1 MVARFLDRTDAQ
13 LLAWTLLTKVAVLVI
28 GYTALSSAVGGTPGF
43 LDPWHRWDAPHYT
56 DIAVFGYRAEDPG
69 NLSSPGYSQVFPGDL
84 DLYIVFFPLFPWLIA
99 AVNAVIGE
107 PIVSAFVVATVASLF
122 VAPLLYRLVSVD
134 MGHRIGLW
142 TAGFLL
148 VFPTAYFLHIG
159 YTESLF
165 LSLAFGSMW
174 LARTNRWWLAGLLA
188 ALAAMTRVNG
198 LILAPALL
206 VEAFLQWRADP
217 DRRLRVAW
225 LAIGGVGIG
234 FGVYLLV
241 NQAVYGDPFAF
252 SEIQR
257 THWYKNLTWPW
268 VGLEGVVGYLRDEN
282 PDSAFMYGADGA
294 GLHRTRVRGDGR
306 DRALAAPDLG
316 RLDGGQLDPRREHRI
331 RAQRAA
337 LQPADVRDHGVR
349 RDDRRPMASG
359 RLDPGGGIGSGNGV
373 LHLALRLRP
382 MGVLSRTTKCPEGTA
397 AIVEVISDRPAA
409 PSGPSDDRRW
419 PRGKTSPVVH
429 EMARI

>member
-28 GYTALSSAVGGTPGF
+28 GYTALSTAIGGTPGF

-56 DIAVFGYRAEDPG
+56 DIAVFGYRADDPG
-69 NLSSPGYSQVFPGDL
+69 NLSAPGYSQVFPGDL

-107 PIVSAFVVATVASLF
+107 PIVSAFIVATVASLF

-134 MGHRIGLW
+134 LGHRIGLW

-198 LILAPALL
+198 LILAPALV

-217 DRRLRVAW
+217 ERRLRVAW

-234 FGVYLLV
+234 FGVYLVV
-241 NQAVYGDPFAF
+241 NQVVYGDPFAF

-257 THWYKNLTWPW
+257 EHWFKNLTWPW
-268 VGLEGVVGYLRDEN
+268 VGLEGVVG
-282 PDSAFMYGADGA
+282 
-294 GLHRTRVRGDGR
+294 
-306 DRALAAPDLG
+306 
-316 RLDGGQLDPRREHRI
+316 
-331 RAQRAA
+331 
-337 LQPADVRDHGVR
+337 
-349 RDDRRPMASG
+349 
-359 RLDPGGGIGSGNGV
+359 
-373 LHLALRLRP
+373 
-382 MGVLSRTTKCPEGTA
+382 
-397 AIVEVISDRPAA
+397 
-409 PSGPSDDRRW
+409 
-419 PRGKTSPVVH
+419 
-429 EMARI
+429 

>member
-28 GYTALSSAVGGTPGF
+28 GYTALSSAIGGTPGF

-174 LARTNRWWLAGLLA
+174 LARTNRWWLAGLLGCA
-188 ALAAMTRVNG
+188 GGDDARER
-198 LILAPALL
+198 P
-206 VEAFLQWRADP
+206 DP
-217 DRRLRVAW
+217 
-225 LAIGGVGIG
+225 
-234 FGVYLLV
+234 
-241 NQAVYGDPFAF
+241 
-252 SEIQR
+252 
-257 THWYKNLTWPW
+257 
-268 VGLEGVVGYLRDEN
+268 
-282 PDSAFMYGADGA
+282 GA
-294 GLHRTRVRGDGR
+294 GAARRGLP
-306 DRALAAPDLG
+306 AMA
-316 RLDGGQLDPRREHRI
+316 RR
-331 RAQRAA
+331 
-337 LQPADVRDHGVR
+337 
-349 RDDRRPMASG
+349 S
-359 RLDPGGGIGSGNGV
+359 
-373 LHLALRLRP
+373 
-382 MGVLSRTTKCPEGTA
+382 
-397 AIVEVISDRPAA
+397 RPAA
-409 PSGPSDDRRW
+409 AGRVAGDRRRRHRL
-419 PRGKTSPVVH
+419 RGSTSSSTRPSTATPSRS
-429 EMARI
+429 ARSSARTGTRT

>member
-13 LLAWTLLTKVAVLVI
+13 LLAWTLITKVAVLAI
-28 GYTALSSAVGGTPGF
+28 GYVALSAAIGGTPGF

-56 DIAVFGYRAEDPG
+56 DIAVFGYMANDPG

-107 PIVSAFVVATVASLF
+107 PIVSAFLVATVASLF

-134 MGHRIGLW
+134 LGHGIGLW

-188 ALAAMTRVNG
+188 ALAALTRVNG
-198 LILAPALL
+198 LILAPALA
-206 VEAFLQWRADP
+206 VEAFLQWRVDP
-217 DRRLRVAW
+217 ERRLRVAW
-225 LAIGGVGIG
+225 LAIAGVGIG
-234 FGVYLLV
+234 FGIYLVV
-241 NQAVYGDPFAF
+241 NQVVYGDPFAF
-252 SEIQR
+252 SVIQR
-257 THWYKNLTWPW
+257 EHWFKNVTWPW
-268 VGLEGVVGYLRDEN
+268 VGLEGMVALVAQREPGLR
-282 PDSAFMYGADGA
+282 PHVRRDGA
-294 GLHRTRVRGDGR
+294 RLHRPRVRRDGG
-306 DRALAAPDLG
+306 DRALAAPDVG
-316 RLDGGQLDPRREHRI
+316 GLDGGQLDPRREHRI

-337 LQPADVRDHGVR
+337 LQPSDVRDHGVR
-349 RDDRRPMASG
+349 GDDRRPMAGG
-359 RLDPGGGIGSGNGV
+359 RLDPGGGIGGGDGL
-373 LHLALRLRP
+373 LHLAVRLRP
-382 MGVLSRTTKCPEGTA
+382 MGVLSRATKCPEGTA
-397 AIVEVISDRPAA
+397 AIVEVISDQPAA
-409 PSGPSDDRRW
+409 PSGRPDDRRW
-419 PRGKTSPVVH
+419 PRGKTSPVLH
-429 EMARI
+429 EMASI

>member
-28 GYTALSSAVGGTPGF
+28 GYTALSAAIGGTPGF

-69 NLSSPGYSQVFPGDL
+69 NLSAPGYSQVFPGDL

-99 AVNAVIGE
+99 AVNAVVGE

-134 MGHRIGLW
+134 LGHRIGLW

-188 ALAAMTRVNG
+188 ALAALTRING
-198 LILAPALL
+198 LILAPAL
-206 VEAFLQWRADP
+206 
-217 DRRLRVAW
+217 RRR
-225 LAIGGVGIG
+225 GVP
-234 FGVYLLV
+234 
-241 NQAVYGDPFAF
+241 AMA
-252 SEIQR
+252 
-257 THWYKNLTWPW
+257 
-268 VGLEGVVGYLRDEN
+268 
-282 PDSAFMYGADGA
+282 
-294 GLHRTRVRGDGR
+294 RG
-306 DRALAAPDLG
+306 P
-316 RLDGGQLDPRREHRI
+316 
-331 RAQRAA
+331 
-337 LQPADVRDHGVR
+337 
-349 RDDRRPMASG
+349 
-359 RLDPGGGIGSGNGV
+359 
-373 LHLALRLRP
+373 
-382 MGVLSRTTKCPEGTA
+382 
-397 AIVEVISDRPAA
+397 RPAA
-409 PSGPSDDRRW
+409 ARRVAGDRRRRHRLRDLP
-419 PRGKTSPVVH
+419 PRQPGRLRRPVRLQRDP
-429 EMARI
+429 ARRTGTRT

>member
-1 MVARFLDRTDAQ
+1 MVARFLDRTDAE
-13 LLAWTLLTKVAVLVI
+13 LLAWTLVTKVAVLVI
-28 GYTALSSAVGGTPGF
+28 GYTALSTAIGGTPGF
-43 LDPWHRWDAPHYT
+43 FDPWHRWDAPHYT
-56 DIAVFGYRAEDPG
+56 DIAVFGYRADDPG
-69 NLSSPGYSQVFPGDL
+69 NLRSPGYSQVFPGDL

-188 ALAAMTRVNG
+188 LLAALTRVNG
-198 LILAPALL
+198 LILAPALM

-217 DRRLRVAW
+217 DHRLRVGW
-225 LAIGGVGIG
+225 LAIAGVAIG
-234 FGVYLLV
+234 FGIYLVV
-241 NQAVYGDPFAF
+241 NQVVYGDPFAF

-257 THWYKNLTWPW
+257 DHWFKNLTWPW
-268 VGLEGVVGYLRDEN
+268 VGLEGTVAWLSNEN
-282 PDSAFMYGADGA
+282 PDSALMYGGMELAFIALGFVATVATALWLRPTWAVWMAGNWILAVSTGFVLSVPRYSLPMFGIMVFAAMIAD
-294 GLHRTRVRGDGR
+294 RWRVVGWI
-306 DRALAAPDLG
+306 LAA
-316 RLDGGQLDPRREHRI
+316 
-331 RAQRAA
+331 ASAA
-337 LQPADVRDHGVR
+337 A
-349 RDDRRPMASG
+349 MAYFTW
-359 RLDPGGGIGSGNGV
+359 RFGSGQW
-373 LHLALRLRP
+373 AF
-382 MGVLSRTTKCPEGTA
+382 
-397 AIVEVISDRPAA
+397 
-409 PSGPSDDRRW
+409 
-419 PRGKTSPVVH
+419 
-429 EMARI
+429 